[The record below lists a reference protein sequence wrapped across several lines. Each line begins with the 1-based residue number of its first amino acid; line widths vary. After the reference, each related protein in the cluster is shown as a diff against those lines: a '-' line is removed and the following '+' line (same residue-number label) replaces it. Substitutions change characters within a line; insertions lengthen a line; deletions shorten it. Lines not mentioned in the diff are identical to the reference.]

1 MVVVITSAIE
11 GIVDGKSSS
20 RISRSPTPQFRTRQL
35 WAYWQEDYVVGVS
48 TLGETLTL
56 DKTILI

>member
-1 MVVVITSAIE
+1 MTSAIE

-20 RISRSPTPQFRTRQL
+20 RVNRPPTPQIRTRQL
-35 WAYWQEDYVVGVS
+35 SAYWQEDYVVGVS

-56 DKTILI
+56 DKTILIYLY